1 MSEIKVHEP
10 NVMLNSIIECIKNQ
24 QERGGVELGY
34 ALYELYNYYP
44 STGQEIN
51 NIEVKFERDIEF
63 YKKLKEGKLELLGFS
78 FTSVGPR
85 PKVVIKED

>member
-1 MSEIKVHEP
+1 
-10 NVMLNSIIECIKNQ
+10 L
-24 QERGGVELGY
+24 
-34 ALYELYNYYP
+34 
-44 STGQEIN
+44 TGQSVN

-78 FTSVGPR
+78 FASVGPR